1 MATSRF
7 PVVKLKKEDIAPLL
21 DGGMK
26 GFNRL
31 AIQFLRK
38 GDKFTLVAQMI
49 DERRK
54 KIDNSPVIFIDEVEG
69 STDTYE
75 TDSDVMFLQHELTK
89 NDLIKL
95 SDHGKNDIILIPKR
109 IQVNPDGVTYDANGN
124 PITPCPPAIPPS
136 P

>member
-124 PITPCPPAIPPS
+124 PITPC
-136 P
+136 